1 MGWFPASYVKL
12 LESKGGAEKIPE
24 EEPQAAPA
32 AEPAAPASEEA
43 AAAPATNGDIAVGSQ
58 LRALYDYAGTQDD
71 ELSFKV
77 GEIIVLSGKDDE
89 VWWKG
94 TLDGREG
101 VFPATYVEQA

>member
-12 LESKGGAEKIPE
+12 LESKGGADKIPE

-32 AEPAAPASEEA
+32 EA
-43 AAAPATNGDIAVGSQ
+43 AATETATPSANGDIAVGSN
-58 LRALYDYAGTQDD
+58 LRALYDYAGSQDD
-71 ELSFKV
+71 ELSFKE

-89 VWWKG
+89 VWWRG